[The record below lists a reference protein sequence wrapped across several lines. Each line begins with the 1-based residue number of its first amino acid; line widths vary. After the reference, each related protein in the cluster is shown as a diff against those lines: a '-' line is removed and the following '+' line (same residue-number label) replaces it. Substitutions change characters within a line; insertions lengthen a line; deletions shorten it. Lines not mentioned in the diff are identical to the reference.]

1 MTLRYLAGGSF
12 VDIIDMHGVG
22 KNSFYKLLWATVE
35 EINKA
40 IKMDGIPMKNH
51 TALAKISGG
60 FERLNSGALVGCVGA
75 IDGIAIEVFKPTPWD
90 TFFPKQFM
98 NRKGFFSINCQSICD
113 ANLRFTW
120 CSLKSPSMVRMPSI
134 MSCCY
139 LIMFLMHTFLCLF
152 VRRNT

>member
-1 MTLRYLAGGSF
+1 MAHPGITTELCLSMTLRYLAGGSF

-35 EINKA
+35 GINKA

-98 NRKGFFSINCQSICD
+98 NRKGFFSIKVSAGHCHAMFDIPFP
-113 ANLRFTW
+113 LR
-120 CSLKSPSMVRMPSI
+120 V
-134 MSCCY
+134 
-139 LIMFLMHTFLCLF
+139 
-152 VRRNT
+152 VA